1 MLLTRDSVGKPDKST
16 GILPIYAKI
25 LDYVKEYKGK
35 EVRCNI
41 PYDKAFEYELDLT
54 KPEISQK
61 VIEKL
66 FKVKRGVTEITF
78 EGDLIEGGAVVTAT
92 EDDIPD
98 DVKALI
104 EIGVFTLEEAL
115 QKCTVNSGKEK
126 RMVIRRPLIK
136 NVEGKDGAKT
146 PVLQKFEQKYDEDDL
161 TLDFMYEEESEDAVE
176 DTHIEDETNEEATN
190 PNDMSWLDALG

>member
-1 MLLTRDSVGKPDKST
+1 MESRTN
-16 GILPIYAKI
+16 
-25 LDYVKEYKGK
+25 K

-98 DVKALI
+98 DVKTLI

-126 RMVIRRPLIK
+126 RMVIRKPLIK

-176 DTHIEDETNEEATN
+176 DTHGEDETNEEATN

>member
-1 MLLTRDSVGKPDKST
+1 MERDES
-16 GILPIYAKI
+16 
-25 LDYVKEYKGK
+25 
-35 EVRCNI
+35 
-41 PYDKAFEYELDLT
+41 YDKEFEYELDLT

-98 DVKALI
+98 DIKTLI

-115 QKCTVNSGKEK
+115 QKCTVNSGREK
-126 RMVIRRPLIK
+126 RMVIRKPQIK
-136 NVEGKDGAKT
+136 NVEGKDGTKT
-146 PVLQKFEQKYDEDDL
+146 PILQKFEQKYDEDDL
-161 TLDFMYEEESEDAVE
+161 ILDFMYDEETVDVEEDAPSEDKSA
-176 DTHIEDETNEEATN
+176 DIEEN